1 MRQGQKSD
9 LKCGVF
15 AVIAVLVTLGSTTL
29 QQGYAQE
36 RNSTTCTLATLHG
49 QYVFDAT
56 GYDISNSTPAP
67 KAVVELLT
75 LKGDGTLTS
84 LATVSLNGTIHSG
97 VSGSGTYTVNQN
109 CTGTLTFNG
118 SGFTFDLFIAPNGS
132 RFHMIET
139 VSNTVLAG
147 EVRRVW
153 Y

>member
-1 MRQGQKSD
+1 M
-9 LKCGVF
+9 
-15 AVIAVLVTLGSTTL
+15 
-29 QQGYAQE
+29 
-36 RNSTTCTLATLHG
+36 
-49 QYVFDAT
+49 FDAT